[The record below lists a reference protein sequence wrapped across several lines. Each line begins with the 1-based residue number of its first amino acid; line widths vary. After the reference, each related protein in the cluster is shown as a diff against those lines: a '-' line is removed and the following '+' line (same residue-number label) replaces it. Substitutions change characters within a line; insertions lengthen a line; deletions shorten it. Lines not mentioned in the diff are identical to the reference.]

1 MKDTVLF
8 YKSFYDAIKM
18 LPTIEQRYRAIEII
32 YDYAFENKEPEEK
45 ENGMEMIIFKM
56 AKPLIDSNIRN
67 YENGKKGGR
76 PPKNSGETNDE
87 KPPDKPPVMEKSENE
102 KPPDKTPLE
111 TPVKTPEKPN
121 VNVNDNVNVNE
132 NANANSHFTFTSYTY
147 REGEGEPLPPPSDE
161 GGPAPS
167 PFTRTDVKACAANP
181 VNGINLSPEQIQGF
195 YDWMEK
201 YNWTINGEP
210 VTNLVRALRGFQKR
224 EDKKAENSTAEKT
237 EDEFYLQRFSDADV
251 ADEIMQKYENDIFSF
266 CKNKFDMERIV
277 NKNFDLSQDEYNGY
291 EVDDYLTKDFKPK
304 GFLKK
309 QIFLEWLYYSYA
321 EGALLPALTTKEKN
335 KIFQVVC
342 YKGYAEKKE
351 IVENRKKSQEKEKAQ
366 AIS

>member
-1 MKDTVLF
+1 MGKNSFVL
-8 YKSFYDAIKM
+8 YETDGM
-18 LPTIEQRYRAIEII
+18 LLEFLEDHEAGKLLRAIFEYVKTGSIPELGKNEKKAFNII
-32 YDYAFENKEPEEK
+32 KDHIDRDAEKYAERCEK
-45 ENGMEMIIFKM
+45 NRGNG
-56 AKPLIDSNIRN
+56 AKGGKKR
-67 YENGKKGGR
+67 YENMKQAQANASDCKQ
-76 PPKNSGETNDE
+76 SQADND
-87 KPPDKPPVMEKSENE
+87 
-102 KPPDKTPLE
+102 
-111 TPVKTPEKPN
+111 
-121 VNVNDNVNVNE
+121 NVNDSVNVNE
-132 NANANSHFTFTSYTY
+132 NDNDNSHFTFTPYTY

-167 PFTRTDVKACAANP
+167 PFTLTDVKACAANP

-224 EDKKAENSTAEKT
+224 EDKKAENSMAEKT

-277 NKNFDLSQDEYNGY
+277 NENFDLSQDEYNGY